1 MKSIVCV
8 CLLLGL
14 LINISAQVSSTKAGS
29 DTVIIKLIDT
39 AAFKTVRLEEVIVTG
54 KKPTVNFKLDRQVY
68 KSAQFLTASAGNA
81 IDLVK
86 NLPAIT
92 INGQG
97 EIAFR
102 GSNSFLVLINGKPT
116 QGDPSF
122 VMGQISASSIENI
135 ELITN
140 PNASF
145 DADGKTGA
153 INIVTKTAV
162 QDGWMLQANLMAG
175 APPVHEYNNAR
186 DPQRFGM
193 DISTGFRKKT
203 WELSAGLSYLRN
215 DIAGQREGDV
225 YTIINNIKTS
235 FPSFGERSFKRYN
248 YNGRFNLNYQPNTK
262 NLFSIGLYRG
272 VKYQSRWANLN
283 YRNKKTNMITGANS
297 NFNYYN
303 ENDQQKEGVFS
314 LASLDYVHD
323 YANKSK
329 ISLGLL
335 YEKADLSGTT
345 YNNNLLFLGSKDTL
359 QYTVNPNTNP
369 LNAYR
374 AKVDYSK
381 KLEKASFQMGYQ
393 FRYDTQ
399 HGNFPYLVKQLGTS
413 NFVSDPQFSSTVKTV
428 NNIHAAYL
436 QYGAA
441 ANLLNYNLGLR
452 LEHSNRILEL
462 SKNNQ
467 SQKQILTN
475 LFPTLQFKY
484 TLTNKTSLKTGYSR
498 RIKRTNNYEL
508 NPIPERE
515 HSETLE
521 QGDASLLPELIGTF
535 ELGVEHSFNS
545 GNFFATLYHQ
555 TVKNPIQRVN
565 KIFNDTILNRIFT
578 NAGNAQQIGLETNLT
593 LKLTNWWNSVVGGN
607 IYQYHIYGSI
617 FNGAIPVDSKSWV
630 YSINATESF
639 TLPKNWS
646 MQLSVNYLSQ
656 RVTAQGEDSR
666 FLTPSLAIKKATADK
681 RWNFQLQCLYL
692 DAGILGSNQ
701 QRITTYGS
709 DFYST
714 TNYLYE
720 TDQIQFS
727 IGFNLLKKNRKI
739 ALPSSEMGEK
749 EF

>member
-1 MKSIVCV
+1 MRKIAFVCWFIFS
-8 CLLLGL
+8 GFA
-14 LINISAQVSSTKAGS
+14 SFSQSSSKIKKT
-29 DTVIIKLIDT
+29 DTVIAIVKDT
-39 AAFKTVRLEEVIVTG
+39 SVFKTVRLEEVIVTG

-68 KSAQFLTASAGNA
+68 KSSQFLTASAGSA

-86 NLPAIT
+86 NLPAISV
-92 INGQG
+92 NGQG

-102 GSNSFLVLINGKPT
+102 GSYSFLVMINGKPT
-116 QGDPSF
+116 QGNPSF
-122 VMGQISASSIENI
+122 VMSQISASSIENI

-145 DADGKTGA
+145 DADGKSGV
-153 INIVTKTAV
+153 INIITKTAV

-175 APPVHEYNNAR
+175 APPVHDYKNAR
-186 DPQRFGM
+186 NPQRFGM
-193 DISTGFRKKT
+193 DLSTGFRKKA

-235 FPSFGERSFKRYN
+235 FPSFGERSFKRYS
-248 YNGRFNLNYQPNTK
+248 YNGRVNLNYQPNAK
-262 NLFSIGLYRG
+262 NLFSFGLYKG
-272 VKYQSRWANLN
+272 VKFQSRWANLN
-283 YRNKKTNMITGANS
+283 YRNKKTNIITGSNS
-297 NFNYYN
+297 SFNYYN

-314 LASLDYVHD
+314 LASLDYAHD
-323 YANKSK
+323 FVDKSK
-329 ISLGLL
+329 ISFSLL

-345 YNNNLLFLGSKDTL
+345 FNNNLLFLGSKDTL

-369 LNAYR
+369 LNTYR

-381 KLEKASFQMGYQ
+381 KMEKASFQIGYQ

-399 HGNFPYLVKQLGTS
+399 NGNFPYLVKQLGTS
-413 NFVSDPQFSSTVKTV
+413 NFVSDPQFSSTVKTI

-436 QYGAA
+436 QYGAW

-452 LEHSNRILEL
+452 LEHSNRTLEL

-484 TLTNKTSLKTGYSR
+484 QLTDKTSLKTGYSR

-521 QGDASLLPELIGTF
+521 QGDAALLPELIGTF

-545 GNFFATLYHQ
+545 GSFFATLYHQ
-555 TVKNPIQRVN
+555 KVKNPIQRVN

-578 NAGNAQQIGLETNLT
+578 NAGKAQQIGLETNLT
-593 LKLTNWWNSVVGGN
+593 LKLTNWWTNVLGGN

-617 FNGAIPVDSKSWV
+617 FNGSIPVDNKSWI

-666 FLTPSLAIKKATADK
+666 FLTPSLAIKKTTTDK

>member
-1 MKSIVCV
+1 MRKIAFVCWFV
-8 CLLLGL
+8 FSGFACYSQSSS
-14 LINISAQVSSTKAGS
+14 NIKKT
-29 DTVIIKLIDT
+29 DTVIAIVKDT
-39 AAFKTVRLEEVIVTG
+39 AVFKTVRLEEVIVTG

-68 KSAQFLTASAGNA
+68 KSSQFLTASEGSA

-86 NLPAIT
+86 NLPAISV
-92 INGQG
+92 NGQG

-102 GSNSFLVLINGKPT
+102 GSNSFLVMINGKPT

-122 VMGQISASSIENI
+122 VMSQISAASIENI

-145 DADGKTGA
+145 DADGKSGA
-153 INIVTKTAV
+153 INIITKTAI

-193 DISTGFRKKT
+193 DLSTGFRSKA
-203 WELSAGLSYLRN
+203 WELSAGLNYLRN

-235 FPSFGERSFKRYN
+235 FPSFGERSFKRHS
-248 YNGRFNLNYQPNTK
+248 YNGRVNLNYQANAK

-283 YRNKKTNMITGANS
+283 YRNKKTNIITGANS
-297 NFNYYN
+297 SFNYYN
-303 ENDQQKEGVFS
+303 ENDQQKEGTFS
-314 LASLDYVHD
+314 LASLDYAHD
-323 YANKSK
+323 FVDKSK
-329 ISLGLL
+329 ISFGLL
-335 YEKADLSGTT
+335 FEKADLSGTT

-399 HGNFPYLVKQLGTS
+399 NGNFPYLVKQLGTP

-428 NNIHAAYL
+428 NSIHAAYL
-436 QYGAA
+436 QYGAT

-467 SQKQILTN
+467 SQNQILTN

-484 TLTNKTSLKTGYSR
+484 KLTDKTSLKTGYSR

-521 QGDASLLPELIGTF
+521 QGDAALLPELIGTF
-535 ELGVEHSFNS
+535 ELGVEHNFNAGS
-545 GNFFATLYHQ
+545 FFATLYHQ

-565 KIFNDTILNRIFT
+565 KIFNDTILNRIYT

-593 LKLTNWWNSVVGGN
+593 LKLTNWWTNVLGGN

-617 FNGAIPVDSKSWV
+617 FNGTIPVDSKSWI

-666 FLTPSLAIKKATADK
+666 FLTPSLAIKKTTADK
-681 RWNFQLQCLYL
+681 RWNFQLQWLYL

-709 DFYST
+709 DFYTT